1 MEAAFFESFWW
12 SWVALPVL
20 IFLSRIMDQSIGTM
34 RLIFVSKGYRHIG
47 PILGFFEVIIWL
59 LAVTQ
64 VLKHLSNPMSYIAY
78 GAGFAMGNYVGI
90 RLEEKIS
97 IGTVL
102 IRIVPKR
109 DTSDLVDHLREVG
122 FGVTTVAAEGA
133 RGPVQIVFTIIKRK
147 SISKAIEIIN
157 QYNPNAFYTIEEV
170 KAVKEGYF
178 GIQQKRDV
186 FNWRMFALKT
196 K

>member
-1 MEAAFFESFWW
+1 METTFFDSFWW
-12 SWVALPVL
+12 SWVVLPLL
-20 IFLSRIMDQSIGTM
+20 IFLSRIADQSIGTM

-47 PILGFFEVIIWL
+47 PVLGFFEVIIWL

-97 IGTVL
+97 IGTAL
-102 IRIVPKR
+102 IRIIPKK
-109 DTSDLVDHLREVG
+109 DTTDLVRHLREIG
-122 FGVTTVAAEGA
+122 FGVTTMAAEGA
-133 RGPVQIVFTIIKRK
+133 RGPVQIIFTIIKRK
-147 SISKAIEIIN
+147 SIPRAIEIIN
-157 QYNPNAFYTIEEV
+157 QYSPNAFYTIEEV

-178 GIQQKRDV
+178 GIQQKREV
-186 FNWRMFALKT
+186 FNWRKFSRKT

>member
-1 MEAAFFESFWW
+1 
-12 SWVALPVL
+12 VVLPML

-78 GAGFAMGNYVGI
+78 GAGYAMGNYVGI

-97 IGTVL
+97 IGTAL
-102 IRIVPKR
+102 IRIVPKK
-109 DTSDLVDHLREVG
+109 DTSDLVNHLREVG

-133 RGPVQIVFTIIKRK
+133 QGPVQIVFTIIKRK
-147 SISKAIEIIN
+147 SIPKAIGIIKH
-157 QYNPNAFYTIEEV
+157 YNPNAFYTIEEV

-186 FNWRMFALKT
+186 FNWRMFVRKT